1 MLDRTEKRPD
11 SFAEREA
18 RILDAAAE
26 LIQRWGYKKTTIEDI
41 SQRAEVGKGTIYLH
55 WKTREELFI
64 ALLLRERLR
73 AINEAEQQLTND
85 PEGATLHTAVKYFT
99 LAVLTNPLLRTAIQ
113 QDNAVWS
120 ELMRTKFVLAD
131 TAQRMAT
138 ARLGLERLREQGR
151 VRDDESLDDQVAML
165 GAISTGFM
173 VLNQYLP
180 EEKRLPVEA
189 VVNLLATVV
198 RRTFEMQVPSGE
210 EQGENS
216 HLFHELFDQAR
227 ELSQKKVE

>member
-1 MLDRTEKRPD
+1 MLDRTEKSPD
-11 SFAEREA
+11 PFTEREA

-26 LIQRWGYKKTTIEDI
+26 LVQRWGYKKTTIDDI
-41 SQRAEVGKGTIYLH
+41 AKLADVGKGTIYLH
-55 WKTREELFI
+55 WKTREDLFI

-73 AINEAEQQLTND
+73 AVNEAEQQLADD

-99 LAVLTNPLLRTAIQ
+99 LAVLTNPLLRAAVQ

-131 TAQRMAT
+131 TAQRMA
-138 ARLGLERLREQGR
+138 AGRLGLERLREQGR

-173 VLNQYLP
+173 VFNQYLP
-180 EEKRLPVEA
+180 EEKRLPAEA

-198 RRTFEMQVPSGE
+198 RRTFEIQAPSGG
-210 EQGENS
+210 EQGESS
-216 HLFHELFDQAR
+216 HLFHELFDRAR
-227 ELSQKKVE
+227 ELSRKKVE

>member
-1 MLDRTEKRPD
+1 MLDRTEKSPEP
-11 SFAEREA
+11 FAEREA

-26 LIQRWGYKKTTIEDI
+26 LVQRWGYKKTTIEDI
-41 SQRAEVGKGTIYLH
+41 AQRAEVGKGTIYLH

-73 AINEAEQQLTND
+73 AINEAEQRLAED
-85 PEGATLHTAVKYFT
+85 PEGANLHTAVKYFT
-99 LAVLTNPLLRTAIQ
+99 LAVLTNPLLRAAIQ

-131 TAQRMAT
+131 TAQRMA
-138 ARLGLERLREQGR
+138 AGRLGLERLREQGR
-151 VRDDESLDDQVAML
+151 VRDDEGLDDQVAML

-180 EEKRLPVEA
+180 EEKRLSAEA
-189 VVNLLATVV
+189 VVNLLATVIH
-198 RRTFEMQVPSGE
+198 RTFEIQASPEEEPGE
-210 EQGENS
+210 S
-216 HLFHELFDQAR
+216 RPLFHDLFDQAR
-227 ELSQKKVE
+227 EWSRKKVE